1 MCWMALAPL
10 GSILTGG
17 AVASTTAMAGTI
29 GTTAALQGITAGA
42 SFIGQRRQARQ
53 QAKYQAV
60 ASRQEQARL
69 RQEQTAMR
77 IRQDQEMQA
86 KQNELFALQQRAKAS
101 MARSTV
107 AAGEAG
113 VTGTSVDLLLD
124 DYYRQM
130 GNYQYAL
137 TREQGFQDV
146 ATGLAL
152 QDAGMRSTQTQIG
165 INRPVNKPS
174 IFEGI
179 ASIAS
184 SVAQGSAKG
193 AGMARASG
201 AGVTQAPAAPSSFTS
216 AFDQNYSVGY

>member
-1 MCWMALAPL
+1 MCWFAALGTA
-10 GSILTGG
+10 LTGG
-17 AVASTTAMAGTI
+17 AATGAAATTI
-29 GTTAALQGITAGA
+29 GGMATLQGMTAGA
-42 SFIGQRRQARQ
+42 SFIGQRQQARQ
-53 QAKYQAV
+53 QARYQDA
-60 ASRQEQARL
+60 ASKQEAARL
-69 RQEQTAMR
+69 RQEQTAIR

-86 KQNELFALQQRAKAS
+86 KQNELFALQQRARAS
-101 MARSTV
+101 MARSKV

-152 QDAGMRSTQTQIG
+152 QDSGMRSTQTQIG
-165 INRPVNKPS
+165 INRPINQPS
-174 IFEGI
+174 VLEGI

-184 SVAQGSAKG
+184 SVAAGSAQG
-193 AGMARASG
+193 ASMARTRG
-201 AGVTQAPAAPSSFTS
+201 MGVTEPATSKPTSFTS
-216 AFDQNYSVGY
+216 AFNQDYSVGF